1 MGGTS
6 YNTYVPTTRH
16 DNMNIQRS
24 TIMCQTHISPII
36 TIIIIIVYSNT
47 TYRININ
54 GRGLYSIKKAHNVH
68 ITIIGTT

>member
-24 TIMCQTHISPII
+24 IIMCWTHISPII
-36 TIIIIIVYSNT
+36 TIIIMVYYNT
-47 TYRININ
+47 TYRINTN
-54 GRGLYSIKKAHNVH
+54 GRGPYSIRKHTMCAKQ
-68 ITIIGTT
+68 